1 MGERGFLG
9 IWKIFARFIIRTEVV
24 PVMASKNPIK
34 CIAFD
39 IGGTLHRNTQSSKM
53 LGWKMKLQVLAD
65 HGYPTSFETYKK
77 AMDAAWV
84 ERNAMQTR
92 GRFLLDALSL
102 KKLGIPATPELTGK
116 MTRAFFEWRLK
127 DMSPRRISPGV
138 KSMLRFL
145 AKKEIITGVI
155 SDSDLSWS
163 RVWLKNH
170 KIPMK
175 EHRIIISNEVNT
187 DKQNVKIFKLF
198 LSRLREE
205 FPTLKPSQILMIG
218 DQSRD
223 MNAKKAGFQ
232 TCWYNPSKKPLP
244 KEWKIKPDFEIAHFK
259 EIKKL
264 L

>member
-1 MGERGFLG
+1 MPA
-9 IWKIFARFIIRTEVV
+9 KPA
-24 PVMASKNPIK
+24 IK

-53 LGWKMKLQVLAD
+53 LGWKMKLQVLAE

-77 AMDAAWV
+77 AMDAAWA

-102 KKLGIPATPELTGK
+102 KKLGIPATPELTEK
-116 MTRAFFEWRLK
+116 MTNAFYAWRLK

-138 KSMLRFL
+138 KSMLAFL
-145 AKKEIITGVI
+145 EKKEIITGVI

-170 KIPMK
+170 QIPMA
-175 EHRIIISNEVNT
+175 EHRIIISNEVNV
-187 DKQNVKIFKLF
+187 DKSGVKIFRLF
-198 LSRLREE
+198 LARLREE

-232 TCWYNPSKKPLP
+232 TCWYNSEKKPLSR
-244 KEWKIKPDFEIAHFK
+244 EWKIKPDFEIVHFK
-259 EIKKL
+259 ELKKL